1 MKKLRIKMTEV
12 TISFKT
18 KTNLISE
25 LLKQENIKNI
35 NDTSFI
41 SKISFSKKKYPDIYF
56 HSGDINSQAIEYVL
70 NSKKTIVNSQT
81 MKYSFMKE
89 DNSFTNK
96 IEVIYPS
103 LNISYEKPKEVKK
116 RFCTKLE
123 LDNKKKIILFTAKNI
138 KASGVQE
145 FIQIILTLNNDNFI
159 ALIESDSKQ
168 INNLRF
174 KLSKFNIEDKVIL
187 LEDYQNKDEL
197 FLAADI
203 FILPTYN
210 NAFAVNI
217 LKAMYC
223 KCAVFTTVNN
233 HAKELVDIF
242 STMED
247 PTDRSAPFK
256 VDALLLQKNELKNI
270 QKQNR
275 KIAKEFTIEKNLVK
289 INEIIQS
296 V

>member
-1 MKKLRIKMTEV
+1 MNETS
-12 TISFKT
+12 ISFKN
-18 KTNLISE
+18 KTNLIQE

-35 NDTSFI
+35 NDKSFI
-41 SKISFSKKKYPDIYF
+41 SKISFSKKKYADIYF
-56 HSGDINSQAIEYVL
+56 HSGEVSQEAIDNVI
-70 NSKKTIVNSQT
+70 NSKKTIVNSQ
-81 MKYSFMKE
+81 MLKHSFLK
-89 DNSFTNK
+89 DDKSLDRK
-96 IEVIYPS
+96 IEVLYPS
-103 LNISYEKPKEVKK
+103 INISYEKPKLMKK
-116 RFCTKLE
+116 RFCEE
-123 LDNKKKIILFTAKNI
+123 LGLDYKKKIILFTAKNI

-145 FIQIILTLNNDNFI
+145 FIQTILSLNNDNFI
-159 ALIESDSKQ
+159 AVIESDSKQ
-168 INNLRF
+168 ITNLRF
-174 KLSKFNIEDKVIL
+174 KLSKFNIENKVIL
-187 LEDYQNKDEL
+187 LEDYKNIDEL

-203 FILPTYN
+203 FLLPTYN
-210 NAFAVNI
+210 KSFAINV

-242 STMED
+242 STMES

-256 VDALLLQKNELKNI
+256 VDALLLQKDELKNI

-275 KIAKEFTIEKNLVK
+275 KIAKEFTIEKNLLK

>member
-1 MKKLRIKMTEV
+1 VIETS
-12 TISFKT
+12 IYFKN
-18 KTNLISE
+18 KNNLIE
-25 LLKQENIKNI
+25 KLLKQENIKNL
-35 NDTSFI
+35 NETSLM
-41 SKISFSKKKYPDIYF
+41 SKISFSKKKYADIYF
-56 HSGDINSQAIEYVL
+56 HSGDINSEAIDNAL

-81 MKYSFMKE
+81 IKHGFIQE
-89 DNSFTNK
+89 NNSLTTK

-103 LNISYEKPKEVKK
+103 INISYEKPKEVKK
-116 RFCTKLE
+116 RFCKKLG

-145 FIQIILTLNNDNFI
+145 FIQTILTLNNDNFI
-159 ALIESDSKQ
+159 ALIESDSRQ

-187 LEDYQNKDEL
+187 LEDHKNKDEL
-197 FLAADI
+197 FLASDI
-203 FILPTYN
+203 FLLPTYN
-210 NAFAVNI
+210 KAFAVNV

-242 STMED
+242 STMES

-275 KIAKEFTIEKNLVK
+275 KIAKEFTLEKNLVK
-289 INEIIQS
+289 INKIIQS